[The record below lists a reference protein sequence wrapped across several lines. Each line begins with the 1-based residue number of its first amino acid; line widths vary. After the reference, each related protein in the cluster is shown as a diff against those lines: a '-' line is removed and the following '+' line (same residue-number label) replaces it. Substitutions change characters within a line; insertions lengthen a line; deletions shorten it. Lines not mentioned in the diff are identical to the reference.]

1 MDSAIVVALI
11 GAEVAGK
18 VYVNATDK
26 SVTYTNE
33 ISATL
38 AGKAVAEANLADDLA
53 NKINGLESSLT
64 WGSIA

>member
-18 VYVNATDK
+18 VYVNTTDK

-38 AGKAVAEANLADDLA
+38 VGKAVAEANLDDALAQKIADA
-53 NKINGLESSLT
+53 SLT
-64 WGSIA
+64 WGSIM

>member
-18 VYVNATDK
+18 GYVNITDK

-38 AGKAVAEANLADDLA
+38 AGKAVADENLTNALA
-53 NKINGLESSLT
+53 TKINDAEESYT
-64 WGSIA
+64 WGLIV

>member
-18 VYVNATDK
+18 VYVNTTDK

-38 AGKAVAEANLADDLA
+38 VGKAVSEANLEETLA
-53 NKINGLESSLT
+53 KKITDAEESFT
-64 WGSIA
+64 WGSIT

>member
-18 VYVNATDK
+18 VYVNTTDK

-38 AGKAVAEANLADDLA
+38 VGKAVSEANLEETLA
-53 NKINGLESSLT
+53 KKITDAEESFT
-64 WGSIA
+64 WGSII